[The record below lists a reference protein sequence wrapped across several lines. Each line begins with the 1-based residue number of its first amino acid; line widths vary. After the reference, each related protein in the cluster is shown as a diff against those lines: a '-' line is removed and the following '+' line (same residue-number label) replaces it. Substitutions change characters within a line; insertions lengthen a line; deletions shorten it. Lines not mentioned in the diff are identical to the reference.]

1 MNKVSLLIVLLMST
15 GLVQANE
22 AVSDLNGKL
31 SYSTGSMESDEGHNV
46 AGSFSGPALENWGFQ
61 ADGLYANVSDRDFS
75 GAGAH
80 LFRRDPDLGLL
91 GLTGGF
97 VRTSVVDSGWAGLE
111 AERYMG
117 KLTLTLGAG
126 VATIDYDD
134 SAPFIDASVTDFY
147 ASMGLR
153 YYLWD
158 DLMLSS
164 SYSHIFDNGLV
175 QAELEY
181 QTSIDGLALF
191 AELAAGEHDYDH
203 ALLGLRFYF
212 GKAKSLKGRHRRDDP
227 PNIASQIFRGIGT
240 YGAEYNQRGRAHA
253 ATHNSGQTYTNYGA
267 VSVSARITEVETI
280 PADPD

>member
-46 AGSFSGPALENWGFQ
+46 AGSFSVPFLESWGFQ
-61 ADGLYANVSDRDFS
+61 ADGLYTNVSDRDFS

-91 GLTGGF
+91 GVTGGF
-97 VRTSVVDSGWAGLE
+97 VRKDILNSGWAGLE
-111 AERYMG
+111 AEHYLG

-134 SAPFIDASVTDFY
+134 SVPFIDASVTDFY
-147 ASMGLR
+147 ATMGLR

-164 SYSHIFDNGLV
+164 SYTHVFDNELV
-175 QAELEY
+175 QAGLEY

-203 ALLGLRFYF
+203 ALFGLRFYF
-212 GKAKSLKGRHRRDDP
+212 GRPKPLKSRHRRDDP
-227 PNIASQIFRGIGT
+227 PNIASQILRGIGT
-240 YGAEYNQRGRAHA
+240 YGAEYNQHGRAYA
-253 ATHNSGQTYTNYGA
+253 ATHGTGQTYTSYGFYQDFVVRVPA
-267 VSVSARITEVETI
+267 VLAS
-280 PADPD
+280 PD

>member
-1 MNKVSLLIVLLMST
+1 MLGV
-15 GLVQANE
+15 GLAQANE
-22 AVSDLNGKL
+22 AVSELNGKL

-46 AGSFSGPALENWGFQ
+46 AGSFSLPFLENWGFQ
-61 ADGLYANVSDRDFS
+61 ADGLYTNVSERDFS

-91 GLTGGF
+91 GVTAGF
-97 VRTSVVDSGWAGLE
+97 VRSDVLDSGWAGLE
-111 AERYMG
+111 AEHYLG

-126 VATIDYDD
+126 VANIDYDG
-134 SAPFIDASVTDFY
+134 SEPFIDASVTDFY
-147 ASMGLR
+147 AAMGLR

-164 SYSHIFDNGLV
+164 SYTHVFDNELV

-203 ALLGLRFYF
+203 ALFGLRFYF
-212 GKAKSLKGRHRRDDP
+212 GKSKSLKGRHRRDDP
-227 PNIASQIFRGIGT
+227 PNIASQILRGIGT

-253 ATHNSGQTYTNYGA
+253 AAHHTGETYTSYGFA
-267 VSVSARITEVETI
+267 EDMVSVSLPVVF
-280 PADPD
+280 ADPD